1 MNVRIDPSWQQRL
14 QSEFDKPYFEALTSF
29 VRHEYATKT
38 VYPPGRQIFAA
49 FDACPFDRVKVV
61 ILGQDPYPNIGQAMG
76 LSFSVPKGVK
86 IPPSLENIFADIKT
100 DLGYEVASSGDL
112 TGWAEQGVLLL
123 NVYLTVESGKP
134 LSHKRKEYELFAKDL
149 FLYLDRIQNP
159 IVFFLWG
166 NFAKRFAPFVKNPKH
181 LLCLSGHPSPLSANR
196 GLFFGTGQFKKAD
209 AFYREMGVKPID
221 WAAH

>member
-1 MNVRIDPSWQQRL
+1 MKSDWDDFFSSISWKGYWK
-14 QSEFDKPYFEALTSF
+14 SLTSF
-29 VRHEYATKT
+29 IDESYGKGNVF
-38 VYPPGRQIFAA
+38 PPRDLLWAA
-49 FDACPFDRVKVV
+49 FDHTSPKTLKAV
-61 ILGQDPYPNIGQAMG
+61 ILGQDPYPNLGQAMG

-86 IPPSLENIFADIKT
+86 IPPSLENIFADIKA

-166 NFAKRFAPFVKNPKH
+166 NFAKRFAPFVNERNIIGMTD
-181 LLCLSGHPSPLSANR
+181 LLGKAQEHVRQNVNSR
-196 GLFFGTGQFKKAD
+196 MVFFDLILNMTVLIKMK
-209 AFYREMGVKPID
+209 INN
-221 WAAH
+221 

>member
-1 MNVRIDPSWQQRL
+1 MKSDWDDFFSSICWKGYWKSLSSFIDESYLKGNV
-14 QSEFDKPYFEALTSF
+14 F
-29 VRHEYATKT
+29 
-38 VYPPGRQIFAA
+38 PPRDLLWAA
-49 FDACPFDRVKVV
+49 FDHTSPKTLKAV
-61 ILGQDPYPNIGQAMG
+61 ILGQDPYPNLGQAMG

-86 IPPSLENIFADIKT
+86 TPPSLENIFADIKA